1 MGERMSDIMS
11 AIRLLADNL
20 ISLQSLRMA
29 KVAIRGVIVDN

>member
-1 MGERMSDIMS
+1 MSDIMS

-20 ISLQSLRMA
+20 IYLQSLRMA